1 MLFNNCKHKYIHWS
15 RERQR
20 RECYGKLHKT
30 VCGEWQVIRWSLSIT
45 QLIQPSD
52 WVIGSCRV
60 REECFDCWILK
71 IFICVCL
78 WFGIVSRITWVFE
91 VFGMFCEILFQER
104 KRKKEIGKG
113 EVTLF
118 TKIYRFIDMVNENY
132 VMLFNYLY
140 L

>member
-1 MLFNNCKHKYIHWS
+1 
-15 RERQR
+15 
-20 RECYGKLHKT
+20 
-30 VCGEWQVIRWSLSIT
+30 
-45 QLIQPSD
+45 
-52 WVIGSCRV
+52 
-60 REECFDCWILK
+60 
-71 IFICVCL
+71 
-78 WFGIVSRITWVFE
+78 
-91 VFGMFCEILFQER
+91 MFCEILFQER